1 MEAHRVWRS
10 VRAGSEA
17 MKADM
22 EAEEG
27 RRGGEPAVEVGGGQ
41 PFSGAIAIPLLHL
54 ALALASLVWFWCFC
68 AKCFRIRC
76 LYSLIGL
83 SLFGLFF

>member
-1 MEAHRVWRS
+1 VWRS

-27 RRGGEPAVEVGGGQ
+27 RRGGPTVEVGGRQ
-41 PFSGAIAIPLLHL
+41 PFSGAIAIFFTS
-54 ALALASLVWFWCFC
+54 LALASRVVLGVS
-68 AKCFRIRC
+68 A
-76 LYSLIGL
+76 LPVLG
-83 SLFGLFF
+83 